1 MSGEKMSQEKMVI
14 VETKLTKEAKLFEEK
29 KAVDPYVAGF
39 VESMAK
45 TKIEKITTEIL
56 EGLSEDT
63 GDSDSYDVESGDE
76 DSEDR
81 PSRPSHSIFGKSTI
95 KQIHLENMRG
105 RYFWDMSIVRAGGDN
120 NVPAPEENEV
130 VIYRSFFK
138 ARLRFPL
145 SKFVVEVLKIYQIFL
160 HQITTEAIIRMGIFV
175 WAVRSQ
181 GLEPSAKCFYSMHEL
196 QYETKAM
203 GKEKYH
209 NNFGCY
215 GFIARPNASHPVPTF
230 RKRWPGAW
238 MEEWFYVKND
248 LKVRGG
254 IKEVIMRPIW
264 SRFGLRRPKIE
275 IDETVEACQRAFNT
289 VCSFIRTRD
298 LIQEHIAFRV
308 WPLVDSWEMP
318 KETTTDSSE
327 GGLVQLKYTF
337 RFREKF
343 DEPNDDWLKC
353 IKATSDELLGAYSKA
368 EDNALPAAFG
378 GQGKK
383 RLNRVFDAIGFVY
396 PDYRYPLRGQGKKR
410 KTAASTTLVEP
421 VPKGKKVKVLTHRPR
436 YIESAVVPEFGAGT
450 SSATETKETVL
461 TA

>member
-1 MSGEKMSQEKMVI
+1 MSGEKMSQEKKV
-14 VETKLTKEAKLFEEK
+14 VAETKMTKEAKLFEEK

-45 TKIEKITTEIL
+45 TNTEKITKEIL

-81 PSRPSHSIFGKSTI
+81 PWRPSHSIFGKSTI
-95 KQIHLENMRG
+95 KQSHLENMRG

-138 ARLRFPL
+138 AGLRFPL
-145 SKFVVEVLKIYQIFL
+145 SKFVVKVLKIYHIFL
-160 HQITTEAIIRMGIFV
+160 HQITPEAIIRMGIFV
-175 WAVRSQ
+175 WVVRSQ

-196 QYETKAM
+196 LYETKAM
-203 GKEKYH
+203 GKEQYH

-238 MEEWFYVKND
+238 MEELFYVKND
-248 LKVRGG
+248 LKARED

-275 IDETVEACQRAFNT
+275 IDETVEACQRAFST
-289 VCSFIRTRD
+289 VYSFIGTRD

-308 WPLVDSWEMP
+308 WPLVDNWEMP
-318 KETTTDSSE
+318 KETTTDSS
-327 GGLVQLKYTF
+327 GSGQVRLKYTF

-343 DEPNDDWLKC
+343 DEPNKDWLKC

-368 EDNALPAAFG
+368 EDNALSAAFG
-378 GQGKK
+378 GW
-383 RLNRVFDAIGFVY
+383 
-396 PDYRYPLRGQGKKR
+396 GKKR
-410 KTAASTTLVEP
+410 KD
-421 VPKGKKVKVLTHRPR
+421 
-436 YIESAVVPEFGAGT
+436 
-450 SSATETKETVL
+450 
-461 TA
+461 